1 MGSDCEQCGQKF
13 TAVSHFIH
21 PIKKLPFYCTQRDV
35 GTESD
40 CGVDGSVPA
49 VAGDFTIL
57 MDPVILI
64 VGFTYVFVAVV
75 AMIWWDLI

>member
-1 MGSDCEQCGQKF
+1 MG
-13 TAVSHFIH
+13 
-21 PIKKLPFYCTQRDV
+21 L
-35 GTESD
+35 ESD

-49 VAGDFTIL
+49 VAINFPIL